1 MSTPSIVDVP
11 GIKVG
16 HATDE
21 KALTGCTVVLCEN
34 GAVAGVDVRGSAPG
48 TRETDCLHPIHHVP
62 KIHALLLTGGSAFGL
77 AAADGVMRFLEKRG
91 IGLQIRSVCVPI
103 VPTAVI
109 FDLFVGDG
117 TVRPDKEMGY
127 KACLAASDTEL
138 PVGNVG
144 VGTGATVGKI
154 LGYEYA
160 MKGGIGTASEAL
172 ESGIVIGAITVV
184 NALGDVID
192 PGTDEIVAGA
202 RDPETGRFLDTVKVM
217 KEQYDQTILAA
228 ANTTLSV
235 VATNA
240 ALSKVQATKVAQM
253 AHNGLA
259 RTIKPCHTMVDGDT
273 IFALSLGDKKADTSV
288 IGSVAA
294 GVVARSVLQAVREAN
309 KDDSFRSRVLSHN

>member
-1 MSTPSIVDVP
+1 
-11 GIKVG
+11 
-16 HATDE
+16 
-21 KALTGCTVVLCEN
+21 
-34 GAVAGVDVRGSAPG
+34 
-48 TRETDCLHPIHHVP
+48 
-62 KIHALLLTGGSAFGL
+62 
-77 AAADGVMRFLEKRG
+77 
-91 IGLQIRSVCVPI
+91 
-103 VPTAVI
+103 
-109 FDLFVGDG
+109 
-117 TVRPDKEMGY
+117 
-127 KACLAASDTEL
+127 
-138 PVGNVG
+138 
-144 VGTGATVGKI
+144 
-154 LGYEYA
+154 

-228 ANTTLSV
+228 ANTTLSI